1 MVNYIWLGM
10 IIIGIAVAGANGK
23 IELVSQAA
31 FEGAKTGVTVCFGL
45 ISILAFWLGMMKI
58 AEESGLLAKLQWLL
72 GPSVRLLCPDVPKD
86 HPAMGYMLSNMSANL
101 LGLGNAAT
109 PMGLKAMEEL
119 QKLNPDSKT
128 ASPAMCTLLAINT
141 SSITLIPTTIIAIR
155 MNYQSANP
163 VEIVGTTIFAGL
175 FATMVAILLDRYYR
189 FKTTR
194 NRKKG

>member
-1 MVNYIWLGM
+1 
-10 IIIGIAVAGANGK
+10 
-23 IELVSQAA
+23 
-31 FEGAKTGVTVCFGL
+31 
-45 ISILAFWLGMMKI
+45 
-58 AEESGLLAKLQWLL
+58 
-72 GPSVRLLCPDVPKD
+72 
-86 HPAMGYMLSNMSANL
+86 
-101 LGLGNAAT
+101 
-109 PMGLKAMEEL
+109 L